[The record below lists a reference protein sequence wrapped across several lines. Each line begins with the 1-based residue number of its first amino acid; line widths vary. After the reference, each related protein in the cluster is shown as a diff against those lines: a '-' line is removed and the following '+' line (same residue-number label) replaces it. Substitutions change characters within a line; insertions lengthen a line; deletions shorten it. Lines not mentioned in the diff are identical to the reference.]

1 MIINYDIE
9 KINNMLQDFYN
20 ATGVNMGILGEGFSF
35 VVNKNGWE
43 KNSYCKAI
51 QNTKDGRS
59 ACLCSDTSLFKKSR
73 ESKKAEYHICH
84 AGLVDVSVPIL
95 YNDNIIG
102 YIIFGQIRI
111 NTDFSALKEYIIS
124 LGLDEQEME
133 KFYSEI
139 SVFDYDRLQSIS
151 NIAEMIAKHILLENM
166 LKPDF
171 DENIQKALYYINE
184 NLEKELTIENISKNV
199 NISKSAL
206 YRNFHSYFNSTVS
219 EYINKK
225 RIEKSLELL
234 KEGNLSIEEIALRVG
249 FSGGSYFS
257 KMFKKEKGVSP
268 LKYKKQNLM

>member
-184 NLEKELTIENISKNV
+184 NLEKELTI
-199 NISKSAL
+199 
-206 YRNFHSYFNSTVS
+206 
-219 EYINKK
+219 
-225 RIEKSLELL
+225 
-234 KEGNLSIEEIALRVG
+234 
-249 FSGGSYFS
+249 
-257 KMFKKEKGVSP
+257 
-268 LKYKKQNLM
+268 